1 MSAGHVEEFQYSV
14 LLPDGKRNRTAIKVC
29 GIHMLEVGVLVL
41 FLPLCWFINGLFN
54 DSVNTTEWVAADD
67 KFVAQ

>member
-1 MSAGHVEEFQYSV
+1 
-14 LLPDGKRNRTAIKVC
+14 
-29 GIHMLEVGVLVL
+29 MLEVGVLIL

-67 KFVAQ
+67 KVVAQ